1 MYRLTL
7 KYQTDRY
14 DEMEDTEQMFNLFCT
29 FFDDSVILQ
38 ECQLQKPTFVIAHNK
53 TLVMQLYGEF
63 KERFPENAVDYVT
76 QYDKRYE

>member
-29 FFDDSVILQ
+29 FFDDSVIL
-38 ECQLQKPTFVIAHNK
+38 
-53 TLVMQLYGEF
+53 
-63 KERFPENAVDYVT
+63 
-76 QYDKRYE
+76 